1 MNDHALTL
9 VYFSPTGTTRRTL
22 EAIAEGMAPGQAR
35 HVDLSLP
42 PPPDAG
48 ITAID
53 SGIALIGVPVYAGRV
68 PLTAVE
74 RLKKIKARKIPAVIV
89 VVYGNRAFEDA
100 LLELK
105 EISVDAGFA
114 PVAGAAF
121 IVEHSFAGKQA
132 PIALGRPD
140 GKDLATAR
148 EFGKA
153 ARSRLDAFGR
163 SKNAPPV
170 EVPGAIPHRE
180 RMPHAG
186 ISPLTRE
193 ELCTLCGTCAGL
205 CPTGAIAI
213 DGRVLTDASACIL
226 CHACVKG
233 CPEGAR
239 VMEAEPIKAIVA
251 RLLANC
257 MARREPEMFI

>member
-42 PPPDAG
+42 PSPDAG

-68 PLTAVE
+68 PLPAVE
-74 RLKKIKARKIPAVIV
+74 RLKKIKAREIPAVIV

-114 PVAGAAF
+114 
-121 IVEHSFAGKQA
+121 
-132 PIALGRPD
+132 LGRPD
-140 GKDLATAR
+140 EKDLAAAR

-153 ARSRLDAFGR
+153 VRSRLDAFAR
-163 SKNAPPV
+163 PKNAPPV